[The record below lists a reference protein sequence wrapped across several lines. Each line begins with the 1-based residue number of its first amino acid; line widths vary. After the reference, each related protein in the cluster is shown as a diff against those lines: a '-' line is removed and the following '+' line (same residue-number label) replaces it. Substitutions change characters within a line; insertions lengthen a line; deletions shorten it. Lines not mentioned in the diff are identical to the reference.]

1 MSEDDVDRIAAD
13 WQRERPDL
21 DVRALA
27 VVGRLL
33 FVAENR
39 LAPAGARAVEAHGI
53 NKADFDVLATLRRQ
67 GAPYGLIPSV
77 LSAELMM
84 SRAGMTKRLD
94 RLETAGLVRRVLDPQ
109 DRRSFRVSLTTE
121 GLAVAD
127 AALTDLV
134 ETLADLSSGLT
145 PDQLRHLDE
154 ALRALI
160 GSTGRGAERVEE

>member
-1 MSEDDVDRIAAD
+1 MNEDDVDRIAAA
-13 WQRERPDL
+13 WARERPDL
-21 DVRALA
+21 DVTALA

-39 LAPAGARAVEAHGI
+39 LAPAGAKAVETHGI

-67 GAPYGLIPSV
+67 GAPYSLIPSA

-94 RLETAGLVRRVLDPQ
+94 RLEAAGLIQRVLDPE
-109 DRRSFRVSLTTE
+109 DRRSFRVSLTAE
-121 GLAVAD
+121 GLDVAD

-134 ETLADLSSGLT
+134 ETLADLSAGLNQ
-145 PDQLRHLDE
+145 DQLRHLDE
-154 ALRALI
+154 ALRVLA
-160 GSTGRGAERVEE
+160 GSHERGTGRTGE